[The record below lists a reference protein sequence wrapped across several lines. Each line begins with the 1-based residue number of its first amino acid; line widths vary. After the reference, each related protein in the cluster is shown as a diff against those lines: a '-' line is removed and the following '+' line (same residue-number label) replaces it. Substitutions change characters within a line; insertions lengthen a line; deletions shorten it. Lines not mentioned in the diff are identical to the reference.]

1 MPNLDLFFD
10 NDINISAQV
19 GDIAYFASTSSV
31 SEFKTSEIINNLG
44 SIVSITYDTTSEK
57 YKVVV
62 QVATGTVYP
71 NTSTDFIMFSKSNVV
86 NSSSALGYY
95 SEVKFEND
103 SDEEFELYS
112 VSLEVAE
119 SSK

>member
-19 GDIAYFASTSSV
+19 GDIAYYTPTSSV
-31 SEFKTSEIINNLG
+31 SEFKTSESVIKLG
-44 SIVSITYDTTSEK
+44 DIVSITYDTTSEK
-57 YKVVV
+57 YKLVVSV
-62 QVATGTVYP
+62 PTSVVYP